1 LRDFTISK
9 KSLLVLFSLIGLIV
23 VAVFAFQNAGTF
35 FPQPTPTVSPEEHEA
50 SAAVV
55 AGVEAFFQVDY
66 REGMDA
72 WLERFCSVSSD
83 AGCQFAKAG
92 ARGLWKRYE
101 AVQTVTS
108 AKATPLALI
117 RETSNEQIWQ
127 VAIQLSKPLPGSEKT
142 EEEAYAIAVQENGAW
157 KFDRFLMEQEIEAI
171 QKQTGQEN

>member
-1 LRDFTISK
+1 MRDFTISK

-35 FPQPTPTVSPEEHEA
+35 FPQPTPTVSPEEHKA

-83 AGCQFAKAG
+83 AGCQYAKAG
-92 ARGLWKRYE
+92 AKGLWKRYE

-117 RETSNEQIWQ
+117 RETSEEQIWQ
-127 VAIQLSKPLPGSEKT
+127 VSIQLSKPLPGSEKT

-157 KFDRFLMEQEIEAI
+157 KFDRFLMEQEIDAI
-171 QKQTGQEN
+171 QLSTSQEK